1 MASIDPGIQAILLL
15 LWGAGAVASVAAVLI
30 AAVRIVSNG
39 FSTAAHQG
47 DAPLKRMALISA
59 ISLGA
64 TVASPVLFAPF
75 ALITNLAWPVSVARL
90 ESRLV
95 TVGRGSHPLY
105 PRILSAA
112 LMFLGVSAILYSTT
126 EVVGIA
132 AARPWDEL
140 NKFVGL
146 LVAFVAGLVVLGFN
160 GVVML
165 CGSLMLPRRWW
176 SRSSGLSSAG
186 QEGPEAGV

>member
-1 MASIDPGIQAILLL
+1 MASIDLGIHAVLLL
-15 LWGAGAVASVAAVLI
+15 LWGAGAVASVAAILI
-30 AAVRIVSNG
+30 AAVSIVSNG

-47 DAPLKRMALISA
+47 DASLKRVALVSA

-75 ALITNLAWPVSVARL
+75 ALITNLVWPVSVARL
-90 ESRLV
+90 ETRLV
-95 TVGRGSHPLY
+95 TVGRGGHPLY

-132 AARPWDEL
+132 AAPWGALD
-140 NKFVGL
+140 KFVGL
-146 LVAFVAGLVVLGFN
+146 RAAFVGVLIVLGVN

-165 CGSLMLPRRWW
+165 CGSLTLPTRWW
-176 SRSSGLSSAG
+176 SRSSVDTSSAQG
-186 QEGPEAGV
+186 GPEAGV